1 MTSPDDRVDTPVALR
16 VFRVVAALLGLAALI
31 WIPVRSSDVA
41 GFSLANF
48 FSYFTVLSNV
58 SAVVVFLVGGVVDPR
73 SETFDKVRGAA
84 TTYMVITG
92 IVYAV
97 LLSNV
102 DVQIQDAWTNSVL
115 HRIVP
120 VLIVLDWVLDPP
132 RRRNS
137 EFAPLVWLAFP
148 VVYGVYSLIRGP
160 VVDWY
165 PYPFL
170 DPRERGYGP
179 LAIGLAVLVAAFLLI
194 ALAVDRVGELAASRR
209 SRKHAASG
217 LG

>member
-1 MTSPDDRVDTPVALR
+1 MTSPDDRVDTPVAVR

-31 WIPVRSSDVA
+31 WIPVRSADVA

-58 SAVVVFLVGGVVDPR
+58 LAAVVFLVGGGVDPR

-102 DVQIQDAWTNSVL
+102 DVQIQDAWTNAVL

-120 VLIVLDWVLDPP
+120 VLIVVDWVLDPP

-137 EFAPLVWLAFP
+137 ELAPLVWLAFP

-160 VVDWY
+160 IVDWY

-170 DPRERGYGP
+170 DPRGSGYVP
-179 LAIGLAVLVAAFLLI
+179 LAIGLVVLVVAFLLI
-194 ALAVDRVGELAASRR
+194 ALAVDRVGELATSRR
-209 SRKHAASG
+209 SGIRVSRG
-217 LG
+217 LV

>member
-1 MTSPDDRVDTPVALR
+1 MTPPDDRVATPVALR
-16 VFRVVAALLGLAALI
+16 VLRVVAALLGLAALI
-31 WIPVRSSDVA
+31 WIPVRSADVP

-58 SAVVVFLVGGVVDPR
+58 LAVVVFVIGGVVDPR
-73 SETFDKVRGAA
+73 SETFDRLRGAA

-120 VLIVLDWVLDPP
+120 VLIVLDWILAPP
-132 RRRNS
+132 RRRS
-137 EFAPLVWLAFP
+137 AESGPVLWLVFP

-160 VVDWY
+160 IVEWY

-179 LAIGLAVLVAAFLLI
+179 LAIGLAVLVVAFLLI

-209 SRKHAASG
+209 SRKHATSG

>member
-58 SAVVVFLVGGVVDPR
+58 SAVVVFLIGGVVDPR

-179 LAIGLAVLVAAFLLI
+179 LAIGLAVLVVAFLLI

>member
-1 MTSPDDRVDTPVALR
+1 MTPPDDRVATPVALR
-16 VFRVVAALLGLAALI
+16 VLRVVAALLGLAALI
-31 WIPVRSSDVA
+31 WIPVRSADVA

-58 SAVVVFLVGGVVDPR
+58 LAVVVFVVGGVVDPR
-73 SETFDKVRGAA
+73 SETFDRLRGAA

-120 VLIVLDWVLDPP
+120 VLIVLDWILAPP
-132 RRRNS
+132 RRRS
-137 EFAPLVWLAFP
+137 AESGPVLWLVFP

-160 VVDWY
+160 IVDWY
-165 PYPFL
+165 PIRSWTRGSGGTAPSRSGSPSWSWRSCSSPWRSTGWANWRRPAGRGST
-170 DPRERGYGP
+170 PR
-179 LAIGLAVLVAAFLLI
+179 VA
-194 ALAVDRVGELAASRR
+194 
-209 SRKHAASG
+209 
-217 LG
+217 